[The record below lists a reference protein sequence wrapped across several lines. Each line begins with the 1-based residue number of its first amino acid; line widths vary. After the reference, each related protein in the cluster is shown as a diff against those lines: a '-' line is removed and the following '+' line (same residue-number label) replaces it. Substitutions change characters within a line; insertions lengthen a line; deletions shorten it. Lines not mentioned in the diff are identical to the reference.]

1 MNIHYRILKV
11 DPASH
16 GISVRYFTDKV
27 TETDLANS
35 LNADGSVILNAD
47 GYPLTTRTDVMLSV
61 YQTPT
66 PSDEEIE
73 KLIMLNAP
81 TQWLKLQEDIVDAN
95 IDTKMRSVRKLT
107 GNSKA
112 FTVDELDELRKEI
125 SAGAREENASEIA
138 AHVVVELMTSLK
150 TLATEDPQLVVGFI
164 KLLEEL
170 KKVGD

>member
-16 GISVRYFTDKV
+16 GISVRYFTDRV
-27 TETDLANS
+27 TEMDLANS
-35 LNADGSVILNAD
+35 LNPDGSVILNAD
-47 GYPLTTRTDVMLSV
+47 GYPLTTRTDVMLSI

-81 TQWLKLQEDIVDAN
+81 TPWLKLQEDIVDAD
-95 IDTKMRSVRKLT
+95 IDTKMKNARKLT
-107 GNSKA
+107 GSSKA
-112 FTVDELDELRKEI
+112 FSLDDLDQLKEDLR
-125 SAGAREENASEIA
+125 SGAREENGAEA
-138 AHVVVELMTSLK
+138 AKQLISELMSSLK
-150 TLATEDPQLVVGFI
+150 ILATEDPQLVVGFA

-170 KKVGD
+170 KKVGE